1 MKVYVGTYGKYNAG
15 NLSGEWIDLDNYSNM
30 TAFLSSCEELHEDE
44 ENPELWFQDFE
55 YTYEWERIFYSE
67 SYISPLY
74 WHCKELCQQY
84 DIDPDALGLYLDY
97 ICFNPNKRTV
107 NDLTSAIKECADRYL
122 GTYSSKE
129 RYEEYVAEESG
140 LIDECGFINN
150 LPESFRCYCS
160 VDWEKMARDDTDT
173 VALSNGKGKVYIF
186 NMSFRE
192 E

>member
-1 MKVYVGTYGKYNAG
+1 MKVYVGTYGKYNEG

-107 NDLTSAIKECADRYL
+107 NGLTSAIKECADRYL

-140 LIDECGFINN
+140 LIDE
-150 LPESFRCYCS
+150 LPDWLGCHI
-160 VDWEKMARDDTDT
+160 DWEGIARDDVYTI
-173 VALSNGKGKVYIF
+173 ALDCEDGVCIF
-186 NMSFRE
+186 NMGY
-192 E
+192 